1 MSIFT
6 RKGGE
11 KVKIV
16 EFIRDFFGSKSEIL
30 LNEKMTDISTQ
41 IAVQEFAIETAINL
55 ISGCIS
61 KCEFQTFMNNKEIK
75 EDEYYLWNYEPN
87 KNQNSTEFIQE
98 LVSKLLRNNECLI
111 VESNGQLII
120 ADSFNQN
127 EYALVENI
135 FEDVTRKD
143 FTFKRKFRMSEV
155 LYFKLNNKD
164 IRILLSSLMDSYDN
178 LLNLAVGKY
187 KRSGGRKGV
196 IKLDS
201 ILKGDE
207 TKKKEIED
215 LFTRKFKNYFEAE
228 NAIVDLPKGV
238 EYEEKNGE
246 GSKKSTSELVDIQNL
261 IKEAFER
268 AAQAFKIPPS
278 LLRGDIADIEKIT
291 DNFLTFCID
300 PIVDMISEEINRKRY
315 GKTFVLKGTFIRIDT
330 TCIKHI
336 DIFAIAE
343 KIDKLVSTGMY
354 SIDGL
359 RRKVKDIALNEEWSG
374 KHWIT
379 KNYSEITQIDS
390 GGGGE
395 GDE

>member
-1 MSIFT
+1 
-6 RKGGE
+6 
-11 KVKIV
+11 
-16 EFIRDFFGSKSEIL
+16 
-30 LNEKMTDISTQ
+30 MTDISTQ

-343 KIDKLVSTGMY
+343 KIDKLISTGMY